1 MWHLSHIWLHWKLN
15 PLNLPT
21 AVTSFM
27 LPLDAVLI
35 EVPLRIFHILALS
48 YSVKLIN
55 LLPLVPELQN
65 LLDIIDTGMP
75 LTQDHLAL
83 LIDSL
88 TGIIIPLVCIV
99 LASG

>member
-1 MWHLSHIWLHWKLN
+1 
-15 PLNLPT
+15 
-21 AVTSFM
+21 M

-35 EVPLRIFHILALS
+35 EVPLRIFPILALS
-48 YSVKLIN
+48 YSVKWIN
-55 LLPLVPELQN
+55 LLPLVPELQTD
-65 LLDIIDTGMP
+65 LLDIADTGMP
-75 LTQDHLAL
+75 LTQDRLAL